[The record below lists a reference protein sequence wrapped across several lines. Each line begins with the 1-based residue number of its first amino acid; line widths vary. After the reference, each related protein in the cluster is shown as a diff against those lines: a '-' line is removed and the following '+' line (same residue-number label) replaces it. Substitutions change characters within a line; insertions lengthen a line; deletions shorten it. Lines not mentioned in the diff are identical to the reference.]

1 MYNNVIEHTLKR
13 KPSGDP
19 LSTARAIFNN
29 LGVALPKGD
38 LGSVYNT
45 IKTGKYMGWKRC
57 SLKDAQDAANNGIA
71 TIGINDNKIVVF
83 SADNK
88 GAAASSPVI
97 MPSNCISPYS
107 ADGLEYY
114 SYTYGATIPTEDS
127 SGEKDYLIYHLSG
140 IQTFSNARDGE
151 KWLSEHFKV
160 KEFRC
165 HDGTDEIILDMNLVV
180 ALQRLRFM
188 TEAPIIINSGYRTPS
203 HNSSPEVRG
212 APNSMHL
219 YGKAADIV
227 CTGKTPLQLAQM
239 AQILKI
245 TGIEWNPSGKY
256 THVDTRSTNWHVV
269 YHKKSKSYI
278 PVSDFYKL
286 NESDYDD

>member
-1 MYNNVIEHTLKR
+1 MNKEMYNNVIEHTLKR

-57 SLKDAQDAANNGIA
+57 SPKDAQDAANNGIA

-97 MPSNCISPYS
+97 MPSNCIAPYS
-107 ADGLEYY
+107 ADGLECY
-114 SYTYGATIPTEDS
+114 SYTYGATIPTGDTGNE
-127 SGEKDYLIYHLSG
+127 EDYLIYHLSG

-165 HDGTDEIILDMNLVV
+165 HDGTDEIILDMQLVV
-180 ALQRLRFM
+180 YLQRLRFR

-203 HNSSPEVRG
+203 HNSSPEVGG

-227 CTGKTPLQLAQM
+227 CTGKTPLQLAQIAEDIGM
-239 AQILKI
+239 L
-245 TGIEWNPSGKY
+245 GIEWNVTEGY
-256 THVDTRSTNWHVV
+256 THVDTRTTKWHVRCDNRV
-269 YHKKSKSYI
+269 YTS
-278 PVSDFYKL
+278 VSTFKGL
-286 NESDYDD
+286 SE

>member
-1 MYNNVIEHTLKR
+1 MNKEMYNNVIEHTLKR

-71 TIGINDNKIVVF
+71 AIGINDNKIVVF
-83 SADNK
+83 SADNS

-107 ADGLEYY
+107 ADGLECY
-114 SYTYGATIPTEDS
+114 SYTYGATIPTEDC

-165 HDGTDEIILDMNLVV
+165 HDGTDEIKLDMQLVV
-180 ALQRLRFM
+180 YLQRLRYM
-188 TEAPIIINSGYRTPS
+188 TDAPIIINSGYRTPS
-203 HNSSPEVRG
+203 HNASVGG
-212 APNSMHL
+212 AKNSMHL

-227 CTGKTPLQLAQM
+227 CTGKTPLQLAQLAEAIGM
-239 AQILKI
+239 
-245 TGIEWNPSGKY
+245 TGIEWNVTEGY
-256 THVDTRSTNWHVV
+256 THVDTRATIWHVKCV
-269 YHKKSKSYI
+269 NNVFTD
-278 PVSDFYKL
+278 VSTFKGL
-286 NESDYDD
+286 